1 MGNTTRNGLILTAL
15 FSLTACAGY
24 SPTPFWEI
32 KESAF
37 ASLKPGITTKADVRT
52 QIGIPSEEGIY
63 PRQGV
68 ETWDYRYL
76 GGTTVRMLAH
86 VYFDS
91 NGIYTYTYQGLD
103 PAYTGGQ
110 GVGTK

>member
-1 MGNTTRNGLILTAL
+1 MGNTTRSGLIVTAL
-15 FSLTACAGY
+15 FSLTACTTY

-37 ASLKPGITTKADVRT
+37 ASLKPGISTKADVRS
-52 QIGIPSEEGIY
+52 QVGIPLEEGVY
-63 PRQGV
+63 PRQGT
-68 ETWDYRYL
+68 ETWDYRYIE
-76 GGTTVRMLAH
+76 GSTVRMLAH

-91 NGIYTYTYQGLD
+91 NGIYKYTWQRLD

-110 GVGTK
+110 SIK